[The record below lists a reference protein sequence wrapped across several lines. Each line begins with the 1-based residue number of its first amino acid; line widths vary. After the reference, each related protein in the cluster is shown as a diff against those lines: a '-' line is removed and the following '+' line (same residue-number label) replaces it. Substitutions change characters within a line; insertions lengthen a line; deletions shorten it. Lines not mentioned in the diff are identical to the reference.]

1 MGQET
6 TMTKKLSFKDFT
18 VVQSKPGEDELI
30 NYKAQKRR
38 RGAFGAT
45 GNTGEAVEKKGP
57 CGKAPADCK
66 CDNKDL
72 EEARLL
78 SDADIAK
85 MVAKQL
91 GNKKNT
97 DSYDQVAAIKA
108 ILNKLPR
115 QKSLATDKEF
125 IDDVL
130 TILFNKYKFKK
141 EDVNLVSYHDMAAQ
155 VHEGEDIDEVLNMAQ
170 RRKAAINLKKN
181 KAKIAM
187 GRKRAAKK
195 IADPARLK
203 KRAQK
208 AARREIAKKL
218 TKGIPKSELTP
229 ARRAEIEKRLNK
241 MKGKIDRIAK
251 KSLPQVRRDEIA
263 KKRGNKDK

>member
-1 MGQET
+1 MP
-6 TMTKKLSFKDFT
+6 KKLSFKDFT
-18 VVQSKPGEDELI
+18 VVQNKPGEDELV

-38 RGAFGAT
+38 RGAIEPA
-45 GNTGEAVEKKGP
+45 GEQTEKKGP
-57 CGKAPADCK
+57 CGNAPCT
-66 CDNKDL
+66 CDKDKTETVNSAAKKPQNFRDPNTGKL
-72 EEARLL
+72 GVRMVPVQK
-78 SDADIAK
+78 DIA
-85 MVAKQL
+85 
-91 GNKKNT
+91 T
-97 DSYDQVAAIKA
+97 
-108 ILNKLPR
+108 
-115 QKSLATDKEF
+115 
-125 IDDVL
+125 
-130 TILFNKYKFKK
+130 
-141 EDVNLVSYHDMAAQ
+141 EDT
-155 VHEGEDIDEVLNMAQ
+155 EIDEVLNIAQ

-208 AARREIAKKL
+208 QARREIAKKL

-263 KKRGNKDK
+263 KKRGNK

>member
-1 MGQET
+1 
-6 TMTKKLSFKDFT
+6 MTKKLSFKHFT

-45 GNTGEAVEKKGP
+45 GNTGEAVDPKAKKGP
-57 CGKAPADCK
+57 CGNTPCT
-66 CDNKDL
+66 CDKKDL
-72 EEARLL
+72 DEAKLM
-78 SDADIAK
+78 SDDD
-85 MVAKQL
+85 VAKLVAKKL

-108 ILNKLPR
+108 ILNKSPQ
-115 QKSLATDKEF
+115 QKRLAMDREF

-141 EDVNLVSYHDMAAQ
+141 ESVDLVSYHDMAAQ
-155 VHEGEDIDEVLNMAQ
+155 VHEGEDLDEVLNLAQ

>member
-45 GNTGEAVEKKGP
+45 GNTGESVEKKGP
-57 CGKAPADCK
+57 CGKSPCN
-66 CDNKDL
+66 CDKDL

-108 ILNKLPR
+108 ILNKLPK
-115 QKSLATDKEF
+115 QKSLATDREF

-141 EDVNLVSYHDMAAQ
+141 EDVNLVSYFDMAAQ

-187 GRKRAAKK
+187 GRKRNAKK

-203 KRAQK
+203 VRAQK